1 MDIEVIKQAIPQ
13 TITVILGFA
22 IFFWV
27 LKRFAWG
34 PILGVLDERQKKI
47 EDSFAEIKRL
57 QDDATEAH
65 GRYEEK
71 LRDIEAEAR
80 IKIQEAVAD
89 GRQVATEI
97 TEKAREDALLIVQK
111 AKQSVELE
119 LAQARK
125 QLREDIVDLT
135 LSATERIIH
144 ERLTEAKDRELVG
157 SFIDQLEKKR
167 SG

>member
-1 MDIEVIKQAIPQ
+1 MDIEVIKQAIPE
-13 TITVILGFA
+13 TITVILGFV

-57 QDDATEAH
+57 QDDAAEAH

-80 IKIQEAVAD
+80 AKIQEAVAD